1 MEEPMI
7 NSRKHNNLSLGF
19 TLIELL
25 VVIAIIA
32 ILAAILFPVFARA
45 RENARLTTCRSNL
58 RQIGAALLMYENDS
72 DETYPLWYRGGVD
85 AWGFA
90 LTWDLAIQPLL
101 KNHQVVIDPSDDF
114 SYRVKHPAFGE
125 IARSYAMTGNMGGGW
140 NGGDYDASL
149 SGGFPRSSGDVR
161 SSAETVLI
169 VDSPNGVGQVIQPA
183 GWTWGAVI
191 DYLGSGP
198 NTGDNDGEETDFR
211 RHGGR
216 ANFLM
221 ADGHVITK
229 TGSATGPWPVFPG
242 YKTLD
247 WKHPKGSQKYPVSK
261 CDWKSP
267 LP

>member
-1 MEEPMI
+1 MK
-7 NSRKHNNLSLGF
+7 SRSAF

-45 RENARLTTCRSNL
+45 REQARLTTCRSNL
-58 RQIGAALLMYENDS
+58 RQIGAAMTMYVDDS
-72 DETYPLWYRGGVD
+72 DGAYPLWYQKRTD

-90 LTWDLAIQPLL
+90 LTWDIALQPLL
-101 KNHQVVIDPSDDF
+101 KNHQVVIDPSDDR

-125 IARSYAMTGNMGGGW
+125 IARSYALTGNIGGGW
-140 NGGDYDASL
+140 NGGDYDDSL
-149 SGGFPRSSGDVR
+149 SNGYPRSTGELRDSSG
-161 SSAETVLI
+161 TVL
-169 VDSPNGVGQVIQPA
+169 VTDSPNGVGQVINPA

-221 ADGHVITK
+221 SDGHIVTK
-229 TGSATGPWPVFPG
+229 TGSATGPWPTFPG
-242 YKTLD
+242 YPTLD
-247 WKHPKGSQKYPVSK
+247 WKHPKGTAKYPVAQ
-261 CDWKSP
+261 CDWKSA